1 MANLYWKEKKTDR
14 ETTIRMLMDVLP
26 DYTPSAFKVRQEG
39 DDSGTYMCIYVER
52 TEDKKEICKEL
63 PQKFEGWRTIVVF
76 CPFEYIK
83 YVMDAKRE

>member
-14 ETTIRMLMDVLP
+14 DTTIRMLMDVLP

-52 TEDKKEICKEL
+52 TEDKKKSA
-63 PQKFEGWRTIVVF
+63 R
-76 CPFEYIK
+76 K
-83 YVMDAKRE
+83 YHRSLKDGGLLWCSAHLNT

>member
-1 MANLYWKEKKTDR
+1 MANLHWKTEKTDR
-14 ETTIRMLMDVLP
+14 DTTIRMLMETLP

-39 DDSGTYMCIYVER
+39 DDSGAYMCVYVER
-52 TEDKKEICKEL
+52 TEGKKEICKEL
-63 PQKFEGWRTIVVF
+63 PQKFEGWRIVQVF